1 MRDKTH
7 DEFIERWANFVRENP
22 RSVWKPYVNNFI
34 DSQIIMANKFYSRLL
49 KTKDGE
55 AKLKLLRN

>member
-7 DEFIERWANFVRENP
+7 NEFIERWANFVKKNP
-22 RSVWKPYVNNFI
+22 REIWKPQIKNLV
-34 DSQIIMANKFYSRLL
+34 DSQIITANRFYSRLL

-55 AKLKLLRN
+55 AKLKLLRK